1 MIRKITLAASVA
13 LLAGCGGGDINI
25 QPTNVDNSVDNST
38 NTGGGGS
45 TNPCANYTDPA
56 SNTVVQGTFDG
67 SNCTYTSDFV
77 GVNNPLTVDLVIP
90 FISGVHIF
98 EDGLFVG
105 ENVDSG
111 PAPQEGEG
119 PTLTI
124 RAGNTLA
131 FLDSQDYV
139 LVNRG
144 SQIIA
149 QGSPSAPITFT
160 AFSDAVTGTAGPEDV
175 SLWGGIQINGN
186 GITNNCTDAERAN
199 DQCHVL
205 TEGQPSNYGGD
216 NNTESSGVLSY
227 VVTKHSGFEV
237 VPGDELNGITLNAIG
252 SGTQMD
258 HIEVYSTFDD
268 GLEWFGGAVE
278 VEKVVML
285 YVRDDSLDY
294 SDGFVGGIT
303 DALVIHPRTDGNR
316 CIEADSIGQGRFD
329 DGEALDLAPITNPTV
344 TGLTCIPSGFDDG
357 THGDSEGPLLRLGA
371 RSQIRNMLVFGGYA
385 VTANGDN
392 NECFEIQDPEDE
404 DTGLPVSDVTRLA
417 AQNGA
422 VTVTGSVIACLDPAE
437 AAKGELPNGDAL
449 DLWVTDSG
457 TADYGFNTVAFDDDD
472 DPATPDVVVENVI
485 ELDPNNANTSILAAN
500 DYRTAGYDADADT
513 TTITLS
519 DGVTTVT
526 IPGRLGAVSTSDD
539 WTGGWTFG
547 LKPANR
553 AQPLYFE

>member
-25 QPTNVDNSVDNST
+25 QPTNVDNSTDNST
-38 NTGGGGS
+38 NIGGGGS

-56 SNTVVQGTFDG
+56 SNTQVQGAFDG
-67 SNCTYTSDFV
+67 SNCTYSADFV

-98 EDGLFVG
+98 EDSLFVG
-105 ENVDSG
+105 TNVDSG
-111 PAPQEGEG
+111 AAPQEGEG

-124 RAGNTLA
+124 RGGNTLA

-139 LVNRG
+139 LINRG

-149 QGSPSAPITFT
+149 QGSPAAPITFT

-186 GITNNCTDAERAN
+186 GITNNCTDAERAS

-216 NNTESSGVLSY
+216 NNGESSGILSY

-237 VPGDELNGITLNAIG
+237 APGDELNGITLNAIG

-303 DALVIHPRTDGNR
+303 DALVIHPLTDGNR

-329 DGEALDLAPITNPTV
+329 GGEALDLPPITNPTV

-371 RSQIRNMLVFGGYA
+371 RSQISNMLVFGGYA
-385 VTANGDN
+385 VDFNGDN
-392 NECFEIQDPEDE
+392 NECFEIQDPED
-404 DTGLPVSDVTRLA
+404 DAGTPLSDVTRLA
-417 AQNGA
+417 AQNGDLA
-422 VTVTGSVIACLDPAE
+422 VSNSLIACLDSAE
-437 AAKGELPNGDAL
+437 AAKGTLPNGDAL
-449 DLWVTDSG
+449 ADWFTDTG
-457 TADYGFNTVAFDDDD
+457 TADYSFNAG
-472 DPATPDVVVENVI
+472 NVL
-485 ELDPNNANTSILAAN
+485 ELDPNAASILVPGN
-500 DYRTAGYDADADT
+500 YLTAGYDADADET
-513 TTITLS
+513 TVTLS
-519 DGVTTVT
+519 DGVTTATV
-526 IPGRLGAVSTSDD
+526 PGRLGAVSTADD
-539 WTGGWTFG
+539 WTVGWTFG
-547 LKPANR
+547 LKAGNR
-553 AQPLYFE
+553 AQPLYFEGTP